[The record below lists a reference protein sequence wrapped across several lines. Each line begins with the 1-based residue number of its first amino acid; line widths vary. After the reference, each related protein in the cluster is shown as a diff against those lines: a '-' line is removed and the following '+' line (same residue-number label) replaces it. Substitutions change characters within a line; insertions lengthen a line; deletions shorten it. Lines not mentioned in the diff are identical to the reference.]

1 MQTVKKSEA
10 KIIMVQGTGS
20 HVGKSVVAAAL
31 CRIFLQDGYRVCP
44 FKSQNMALNSYVTES
59 GGEMGRAQV
68 MQAEASGLK
77 PEVYMNPILIKPVA
91 DRNAQII
98 FMGKAVKNMTA
109 VEYDSEKTKYLN
121 KISGILYGIKR
132 KFDIIVIEGAGSPA
146 EINLIEND
154 IVNMK
159 IADLANCPVMLVGD
173 IDRGGIFASF
183 YGTVKIL
190 PERYQNFFRCLLINK
205 FRGDRS
211 LLDPGIAWIEKKLN
225 MPVAGVIPYY
235 RDIFIDEEDSVNFEK
250 QIPKAINQS
259 SKGSDK
265 TIKICVIYLPH
276 ISNFTD
282 FNALQ
287 QHKDTALFYITR
299 KEELEEINPHIII
312 IPGSKST
319 ISDLLYLR
327 KSGLEN
333 VIKKY
338 YFDGSMVIGIC
349 GGYQMLGEKITDP
362 YRTENTGIDSIKGIS
377 LIEMETVFKKNKY
390 TKQVSFRIN
399 RELLKRADGNL
410 DKIIRNNDTVFQKG
424 YEIHMGSSKITKKIS
439 RYPIDK
445 DKQPGHDISEPLLEV
460 SSETGGTYKDGY
472 FYLDKI
478 AKMAIIGTYVHGVF
492 DNHVFRDFILETV
505 RHNFGIKGSNFYS
518 DDNDFYR
525 FKDEQYNKLAD
536 LFRENLDLKKIYN
549 IIQKGL

>member
-1 MQTVKKSEA
+1 MQSLKKSEA

-44 FKSQNMALNSYVTES
+44 FKSQNMALNSYVTGS

-68 MQAEASGLK
+68 MQAEAAGLK

-98 FMGKAVKNMTA
+98 FMGKVVKNMTA
-109 VEYDSEKTKYLN
+109 VEYDAKKTKYLN
-121 KISGILYGIKR
+121 KISDILFEIKR

-159 IADLANCPVMLVGD
+159 IADLAHCPVMLVGD

-190 PERYQNFFRCLLINK
+190 PDRYQSFFRCLLINK

-211 LLDPGIAWIEKKLN
+211 LLDPGIDWIEKKLN
-225 MPVAGVIPYY
+225 MPVIGVIPYY
-235 RDIFIDEEDSVNFEK
+235 RNIFIDEEDSVNFEK
-250 QIPKAINQS
+250 QIFKTGNYREKS
-259 SKGSDK
+259 SVN

-282 FNALQ
+282 FNALEQ
-287 QHKDTALFYITR
+287 QKDVDLFYITK
-299 KEELEEINPHIII
+299 KEELTEINPHIII

-319 ISDLLYLR
+319 VSDLLYIR

-333 VIKKY
+333 RIKKH
-338 YFDGSMVIGIC
+338 YFDGSIIIGIC
-349 GGYQMLGEKITDP
+349 GGYQMLGEKISDP
-362 YRTENTGIDSIKGIS
+362 CRTENTSTNSIEGIS

-390 TKQVSFRIN
+390 TKQVFFRIN
-399 RELLKRADGNL
+399 SELLKKADGNL
-410 DKIIRNNDTVFQKG
+410 NKIIKENNKNLQKG
-424 YEIHMGSSKITKKIS
+424 YEIHMGTSKIRKKTAGYVPWDEQS
-439 RYPIDK
+439 RYE
-445 DKQPGHDISEPLLEV
+445 ISGPLLEV
-460 SSETGGTYKDGY
+460 SKETGGTYRDGY

-478 AKMAIIGTYVHGVF
+478 RKMAVIGTYVHGVF
-492 DNHVFRDFILETV
+492 DNHVFRNFILETA
-505 RHNFGIKGSNFYS
+505 RQNFGIKSNNADS

-525 FKDEQYNKLAD
+525 FKDAQYDKLAD
-536 LFRENLDLKKIYN
+536 LFRENIDLKKLYY
-549 IIQKGL
+549 IIQKGI